1 MDMFRHLGLTI
12 SVLRGL
18 RGKSQAQVAREAG
31 VGKSQ
36 LSKYENGKELPKLD
50 SLGKILTVL
59 NVTPLGFFYTQDFL
73 DRRRKALDGGPTA
86 GDLNILPHDLSI
98 LSLKTQKRIR
108 NLMGNVFSLHEALLE
123 ERVGSSLQEEEET
136 EVENS
141 EKS

>member
-18 RGKSQAQVAREAG
+18 RGMSQAQVAREAG
-31 VGKSQ
+31 IGKSQ

-59 NVTPLGFFYTQDFL
+59 DVTPLGFFYTQHFL
-73 DRRRKALDGGPTA
+73 DRRRKALDGEPAEGEPN
-86 GDLNILPHDLSI
+86 LLPYDLSI

-108 NLMGNVFSLHEALLE
+108 NLMEDVFSLHEALLE
-123 ERVGSSLQEEEET
+123 ERAGSSLQEDG
-136 EVENS
+136 
-141 EKS
+141 EKT

>member
-59 NVTPLGFFYTQDFL
+59 DVTPLGFFYTQDFL
-73 DRRRKALDGGPTA
+73 DRRQKALDGGRTA
-86 GDLNILPHDLSI
+86 GDFNILPHDLSI
-98 LSLKTQKRIR
+98 LSLKTQKRIK
-108 NLMGNVFSLHEALLE
+108 NLMGDVFALHEALLE
-123 ERVGSSLQEEEET
+123 ERVGSSLREKT
-136 EVENS
+136 EVKSS
-141 EKS
+141 EES